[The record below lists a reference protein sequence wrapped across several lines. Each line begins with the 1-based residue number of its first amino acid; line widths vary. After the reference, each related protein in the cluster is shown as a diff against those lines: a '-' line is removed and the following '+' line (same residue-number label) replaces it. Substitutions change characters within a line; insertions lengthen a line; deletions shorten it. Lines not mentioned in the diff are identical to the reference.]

1 MPFLLAA
8 AATEKEHNAGGK
20 NNESTWF
27 NKGLA
32 WWVGANATQKKRLET
47 QLPTIRLE
55 FISKVV

>member
-1 MPFLLAA
+1 MLQKARAYPHLGKMPFLLAA

-32 WWVGANATQKKRLET
+32 WWVGANATQTKT
-47 QLPTIRLE
+47 P
-55 FISKVV
+55 